1 MKRADVFKYRDKIKD
16 TVTHHT
22 LTHSSVTVGAN
33 SASVITIQVPSN
45 FDFQWFAISGKS
57 TSALY
62 TLQITEVGGDT
73 RINNNLIHSNAI
85 VGNGNLPY
93 PLPHPM
99 LLRRR
104 GGIKVDVSDLSGVA
118 NTIQLTLHG
127 IAYYDESRAM
137 KIVEE
142 YEGMMPFIYT
152 TDTAPVSITA
162 ANTDT
167 SATINID
174 KGRDFLI
181 IQESYFDNSS
191 SSGLLMKLFGASG
204 RQMQND
210 VYMDVRTTMGGAQY
224 PRKFRQPTIFYG
236 GNVINITVKDTAG
249 SNSFYYAMAG
259 ITILK

>member
-1 MKRADVFKYRDKIKD
+1 
-16 TVTHHT
+16 
-22 LTHSSVTVGAN
+22 
-33 SASVITIQVPSN
+33 
-45 FDFQWFAISGKS
+45 
-57 TSALY
+57 
-62 TLQITEVGGDT
+62 
-73 RINNNLIHSNAI
+73 
-85 VGNGNLPY
+85 
-93 PLPHPM
+93 M

-104 GGIKVDVSDLSGVA
+104 GGIKIDLSDLSGVA
-118 NTIQLTLHG
+118 NTIQITLHG
-127 IAYYDESRAM
+127 IAYYDESRAVR
-137 KIVEE
+137 IVEE

-167 SATINID
+167 AATINID

-181 IQESYFDNSS
+181 LQESYFDNNNATT
-191 SSGLLMKLFGASG
+191 LQMKIFGASG

-236 GNVINITVKDTAG
+236 GNVINLTVKDTAS

-259 ITILK
+259 IAILK